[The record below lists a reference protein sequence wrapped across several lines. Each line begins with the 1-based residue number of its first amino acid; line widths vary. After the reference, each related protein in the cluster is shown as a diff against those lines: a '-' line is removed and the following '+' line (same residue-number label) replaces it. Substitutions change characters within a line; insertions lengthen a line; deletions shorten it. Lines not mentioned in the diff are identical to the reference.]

1 MGHVRE
7 LITVDVYG
15 DNTNIIPEEMPELI
29 SYMEEV
35 MPKKSV
41 RHVDS
46 EMKGEEVLDTL
57 VDMGGLLP
65 RSDFK

>member
-35 MPKKSV
+35 MPKKSE

>member
-46 EMKGEEVLDTL
+46 EGFCHGQILNEPDSVAMK
-57 VDMGGLLP
+57 P
-65 RSDFK
+65 

>member
-35 MPKKSV
+35 MPKKAV